1 MTETSLPLRFSCVWE
16 GNSADL
22 TPESFQSAVIRATG
36 LNTSASPT
44 RSSAEGLDRVSLF
57 VPASPPTTREQ
68 RAAWTRALEHDLDSE
83 GLAVAIT
90 AGAMAQHGPALVV
103 LDGDSTL
110 FTGEGIDLVAA
121 HAGTQ
126 EEVAAI
132 TAAAMRGELD
142 FAQSLR
148 RRMGTLR
155 GLPATVLDQVRQD
168 YHFSPGAAQMVSAF
182 HRRGVKVGVV
192 SGGFREL
199 VAPHAA
205 EIGLDFVKANSF
217 EVANGQLTGEPEG
230 DIVTAETKETCLRSW
245 AAELGI
251 SVESCVAMGD
261 GANDLKM
268 VRAAGLGV
276 AYLAKPALQAAA
288 DARLSWPN
296 LAVLSALTL
305 PD

>member
-1 MTETSLPLRFSCVWE
+1 MNGTSLPLRFSCVWE
-16 GNSADL
+16 ENSADV
-22 TPESFQSAVIRATG
+22 TPESFLSAVIHATG
-36 LNTSASPT
+36 LNPTAPPT
-44 RSSAEGLDRVSLF
+44 RFSTDGLGRASLY
-57 VPASPPTTREQ
+57 VPAAPSTTREQ
-68 RAAWTRALEHDLDSE
+68 RAAWIRALEHDLDSG

-90 AGAMAQHGPALVV
+90 AGEMALHGPALVV

-142 FAQSLR
+142 FTQSLR

-155 GLPATVLDQVRQD
+155 GLPTNVLDQVRRD

-182 HRRGVKVGVV
+182 HRHGVKVGVV
-192 SGGFREL
+192 SGGFMEL
-199 VAPHAA
+199 VAPHAS
-205 EIGLDFVKANSF
+205 EIGLDFVKANRF
-217 EVANGQLTGEPEG
+217 EVVNDQLTGEPDGE
-230 DIVTAETKETCLRSW
+230 IVTAETKETYLRSW
-245 AAELGI
+245 ASELGV

-268 VRAAGLGV
+268 VRRAGLGV

-288 DARLSWPN
+288 DVRLSCPN
-296 LAVLSALTL
+296 LAALSALTL

>member
-155 GLPATVLDQVRQD
+155 GLPASVLDQVRQD

-199 VAPHAA
+199 VAPYAA

-245 AAELGI
+245 ASELGI

-276 AYLAKPALQAAA
+276 AYLAKPALQATA

>member
-155 GLPATVLDQVRQD
+155 GLPASVLDQVRQD

-245 AAELGI
+245 ASELGI

>member
-1 MTETSLPLRFSCVWE
+1 MTETLLPLRFTCVWE
-16 GNSADL
+16 RDSASVA
-22 TPESFQSAVIRATG
+22 PESFVSAVVHATG
-36 LNTSASPT
+36 LSTSASPT
-44 RSSAEGLDRVSLF
+44 KSFSEGLNRVSLYI
-57 VPASPPTTREQ
+57 PAAPPTTREQ
-68 RAAWTRALEHDLDSE
+68 RAAWIRAMEPELGSE

-90 AGAMAQHGPALVV
+90 AGEMAQHGPALVV

-126 EEVAAI
+126 AEVAAI

-155 GLPATVLDQVRQD
+155 GLPASVLDQVRQD

-199 VAPHAA
+199 VAPHAT

-217 EVANGQLTGEPEG
+217 EVANGQLTGNPEG

-245 AAELGI
+245 ADELGV
-251 SVESCVAMGD
+251 SLESCVAMGD

-288 DARLSWPN
+288 DVRLSWPN

>member
-155 GLPATVLDQVRQD
+155 GLPASVLDQVRQD

-217 EVANGQLTGEPEG
+217 EVANGQLTGNPEG
-230 DIVTAETKETCLRSW
+230 DIVTAETKEICLRSW
-245 AAELGI
+245 AAKLGA
-251 SVESCVAMGD
+251 SLESCVAMGD

-288 DARLSWPN
+288 DVRLSWPN

>member
-1 MTETSLPLRFSCVWE
+1 MTEPTLPLRFTCVWE
-16 GNSADL
+16 GDSAGV
-22 TPESFQSAVIRATG
+22 TPESFFSAVIRATG

-44 RSSAEGLDRVSLF
+44 RSSAEGLGRVSLS
-57 VPASPPTTREQ
+57 VPVAPPTTREQ

-126 EEVAAI
+126 AEVAAI

-155 GLPATVLDQVRQD
+155 GLPVSVLDQVRQD
-168 YHFSPGAAQMVSAF
+168 YHFSPGAAQMVSDF
-182 HRRGVKVGVV
+182 HRHGVKVGVV
-192 SGGFREL
+192 SGGFMEL
-199 VAPHAA
+199 VAPHAS
-205 EIGLDFVKANSF
+205 EIGLDFVKANRF
-217 EVANGQLTGEPEG
+217 EVVNGQLTGEPEG
-230 DIVTAETKETCLRSW
+230 EIVTAETKETCLRSW
-245 AAELGI
+245 ASELGI
-251 SVESCVAMGD
+251 GVESCVAMGD

-288 DARLSWPN
+288 DVRLSWPN
-296 LAVLSALTL
+296 LAALSALTL

>member
-155 GLPATVLDQVRQD
+155 GLPANVLDQVRQD

-245 AAELGI
+245 ASELGI

-296 LAVLSALTL
+296 LAALSALTL

>member
-1 MTETSLPLRFSCVWE
+1 MTEPTLPLRFTCVWE
-16 GNSADL
+16 GDSAGV
-22 TPESFQSAVIRATG
+22 TPGAFLSAVVRATG
-36 LNTSASPT
+36 LSPT
-44 RSSAEGLDRVSLF
+44 ALPTQSSSEGLSRVSLY
-57 VPASPPTTREQ
+57 VPAAPPTTREQ
-68 RAAWTRALEHDLDSE
+68 RAAWTRALEHDVDSE
-83 GLAVAIT
+83 GLAVATT

-126 EEVAAI
+126 AEVAAI

-155 GLPATVLDQVRQD
+155 GLPVSVLDQVRQD

-205 EIGLDFVKANSF
+205 KIGLDFVKANCF
-217 EVANGQLTGEPEG
+217 EVDNGQLTGEPEG
-230 DIVTAETKETCLRSW
+230 NIVTAETKETCLRSW

-251 SVESCVAMGD
+251 GVENCVAMGD

-288 DARLSWPN
+288 DVRLSWPN
-296 LAVLSALTL
+296 LAALSALTL

>member
-1 MTETSLPLRFSCVWE
+1 MTETLLPLRFTCVWE
-16 GNSADL
+16 GDSAGVAPAAFL
-22 TPESFQSAVIRATG
+22 SAVVRVTG
-36 LNTSASPT
+36 LDLCAPVAE
-44 RSSAEGLDRVSLF
+44 SSLEGLNRLSLYI
-57 VPASPPTTREQ
+57 PAAPPTTREQ
-68 RAAWTRALEHDLDSE
+68 RAAWIRAMEPELGSE

-90 AGAMAQHGPALVV
+90 TGEMAQHGPALVV

-126 EEVAAI
+126 MEVAAI

-155 GLPATVLDQVRQD
+155 GLPASVLDQVRQD
-168 YHFSPGAAQMVSAF
+168 YHFSPGAAQMVSDF
-182 HRRGVKVGVV
+182 HHRGVKVGVV

-199 VAPHAA
+199 VAPHATD
-205 EIGLDFVKANSF
+205 IGLNFVKANSF

-245 AAELGI
+245 ASELGI

-296 LAVLSALTL
+296 LAALSALTL

>member
-68 RAAWTRALEHDLDSE
+68 RAAWTRALEHDLYSE

-155 GLPATVLDQVRQD
+155 GLPASVLDQVRRD

-245 AAELGI
+245 ASELGVG
-251 SVESCVAMGD
+251 VESCVAMGD

-288 DARLSWPN
+288 DVRLSWPN

>member
-1 MTETSLPLRFSCVWE
+1 MNGTSLPLRFSCVWE
-16 GNSADL
+16 ENSADV
-22 TPESFQSAVIRATG
+22 TPESFLSAVIHATG
-36 LNTSASPT
+36 LNPTAPPT
-44 RSSAEGLDRVSLF
+44 RFSTDGLGRVSLY
-57 VPASPPTTREQ
+57 VPAAPCTTREQ
-68 RAAWTRALEHDLDSE
+68 RAAWIRALEHDLDSD

-90 AGAMAQHGPALVV
+90 AGEMALHGPALVV

-155 GLPATVLDQVRQD
+155 GLSTNVLDQVRRD

-182 HRRGVKVGVV
+182 HRHGVKVGVV
-192 SGGFREL
+192 SGGFMEL

-205 EIGLDFVKANSF
+205 EIGLDFVKANRF
-217 EVANGQLTGEPEG
+217 EVVNGQLTGEPEG
-230 DIVTAETKETCLRSW
+230 EIVTAETKETYLRSW
-245 AAELGI
+245 ASELGV

-268 VRAAGLGV
+268 VRRAGLGV

-288 DARLSWPN
+288 DARLSRPN
-296 LAVLSALTL
+296 LAALSALTL

>member
-1 MTETSLPLRFSCVWE
+1 
-16 GNSADL
+16 
-22 TPESFQSAVIRATG
+22 
-36 LNTSASPT
+36 
-44 RSSAEGLDRVSLF
+44 
-57 VPASPPTTREQ
+57 
-68 RAAWTRALEHDLDSE
+68 
-83 GLAVAIT
+83 
-90 AGAMAQHGPALVV
+90 MAQHGPALVV

-155 GLPATVLDQVRQD
+155 GLPASVLDQVRQD

-245 AAELGI
+245 ASELGI

-296 LAVLSALTL
+296 LAALSALTL

>member
-16 GNSADL
+16 EGSADV
-22 TPESFQSAVIRATG
+22 TPEAFLSAIIRATG
-36 LNTSASPT
+36 LNPTAPPT
-44 RSSAEGLDRVSLF
+44 RSSAEGLSRVSLY
-57 VPASPPTTREQ
+57 VPAAPPTTREQ
-68 RAAWTRALEHDLDSE
+68 RAAWTRTLELDLGSD

-110 FTGEGIDLVAA
+110 FTGEGIDLVAT

-126 EEVAAI
+126 AEVAAI
-132 TAAAMRGELD
+132 TASAMRGELD

-155 GLPATVLDQVRQD
+155 GLSVSVLDQVRRD

-182 HRRGVKVGVV
+182 HRRGVRVGVV
-192 SGGFREL
+192 SGGFMEL
-199 VAPHAA
+199 VAPPAS
-205 EIGLDFVKANSF
+205 EIGLDFIKANRF

-245 AAELGI
+245 ASELGV

-261 GANDLKM
+261 GANDLQM

-288 DARLSWPN
+288 DVRLSWPN
-296 LAVLSALTL
+296 LAVLAALTL

>member
-1 MTETSLPLRFSCVWE
+1 MTEPTLSLRFTCVWE
-16 GNSADL
+16 GDSAGV
-22 TPESFQSAVIRATG
+22 TSEAFQSAVVRATG
-36 LNTSASPT
+36 LDRCAPVAE
-44 RSSAEGLDRVSLF
+44 SSLEGLNRLSLY
-57 VPASPPTTREQ
+57 VPAAPPTTREQ
-68 RAAWTRALEHDLDSE
+68 RAAWIRALESDLGSE
-83 GLAVAIT
+83 SLAVAIT
-90 AGAMAQHGPALVV
+90 TGEMAQHGPALVV

-126 EEVAAI
+126 AEVAAI

-155 GLPATVLDQVRQD
+155 GLPASVLDQVRQD

-182 HRRGVKVGVV
+182 HHHGVKVGVV

-199 VAPHAA
+199 VAPHAT

-217 EVANGQLTGEPEG
+217 EVANGQLTGNPEG

-245 AAELGI
+245 ATELG
-251 SVESCVAMGD
+251 VDLGRCVAMGD

-288 DARLSWPN
+288 DVRLSWPN

>member
-1 MTETSLPLRFSCVWE
+1 MTETSQPLRFSCVWE

-155 GLPATVLDQVRQD
+155 GLPASVLDQVRQD

-245 AAELGI
+245 ASELGI

-296 LAVLSALTL
+296 LAALSALTL